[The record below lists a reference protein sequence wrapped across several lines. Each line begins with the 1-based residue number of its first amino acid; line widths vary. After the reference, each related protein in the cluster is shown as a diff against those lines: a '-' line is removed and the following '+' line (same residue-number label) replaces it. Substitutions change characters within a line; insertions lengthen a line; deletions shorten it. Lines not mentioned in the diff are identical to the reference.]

1 MAPSGSDPCE
11 VAIPLL
17 DLTTVLS
24 FKSLNYVVHQSS
36 ASKTLLNNVSGSF
49 QSGRLTAI
57 IGPSGAGKSSLLN
70 VLSGFKTK
78 GVKGD
83 ILVNNEV
90 IDRQHYRKMVSYNVQ
105 NVSLLPNITVEETLR
120 YTADLK
126 MSSKVPDMKKS
137 ATINGII
144 ALLGLEKCTKTQ
156 ARLLS
161 GGERKR
167 LSIGLDLVSDPR
179 ILFFDEPTSGLDSV
193 SSYQVISYMK
203 DLAKQ
208 GRCVISVIHQPS
220 SELLELFD
228 DVYLVT
234 SGQCLYRG
242 SLADLIPSL
251 SDAGYVCPQY
261 YNPVDFD
268 IQPPN
273 QSSTERHDQYVS
285 RSQYPISRWRQFSI
299 LTRRTT
305 LGTVRSITLTVLRI
319 TGHLGMGLLIGAIYY
334 NIGNDG
340 AKILSNLGFILLSI
354 LFIAFVNGMSSVLT
368 CKHQSIPNLNLK
380 SSSPFPPA
388 VPLEMSVFIREYKSN
403 SYSIVAYL
411 FSKVVAD
418 FPMLLTSITLF
429 HVAAY
434 YLTGQINEPLRELTF
449 WAMCVLSGWFAQ
461 VYGLLGGSIFPIE
474 VSPLVLP
481 ILMLPG
487 IIFCGFFI
495 RYDELSLAF
504 RWFTWVSPF
513 RFTFEAATLGMYGF
527 GREKL
532 ECSEIFCYLQKPA
545 KILDMLDM
553 VDACAAVFKL
563 EEKVTI
569 GKKLVRLYFINFNNW
584 PNN

>member
-1 MAPSGSDPCE
+1 MAPLGSDPCE

-24 FKSLNYVVHQSS
+24 FKGLTVVHQSS
-36 ASKTLLNNVSGSF
+36 GSKTLLNNVSGSF

-90 IDRQHYRKMVSYNVQ
+90 IDRQHYRKMVSYKVQ

-251 SDAGYVCPQY
+251 SDAGYLVSSAEK
-261 YNPVDFD
+261 ND

-273 QSSTERHDQYVS
+273 QSSTKRHDQYE
-285 RSQYPISRWRQFSI
+285 
-299 LTRRTT
+299 
-305 LGTVRSITLTVLRI
+305 TVRSITLTVLRI

-334 NIGNDG
+334 NIGYDG
-340 AKILSNLGFILLSI
+340 ARPVQPRL
-354 LFIAFVNGMSSVLT
+354 
-368 CKHQSIPNLNLK
+368 H
-380 SSSPFPPA
+380 PA
-388 VPLEMSVFIREYKSN
+388 
-403 SYSIVAYL
+403 
-411 FSKVVAD
+411 
-418 FPMLLTSITLF
+418 
-429 HVAAY
+429 
-434 YLTGQINEPLRELTF
+434 
-449 WAMCVLSGWFAQ
+449 
-461 VYGLLGGSIFPIE
+461 
-474 VSPLVLP
+474 
-481 ILMLPG
+481 
-487 IIFCGFFI
+487 
-495 RYDELSLAF
+495 
-504 RWFTWVSPF
+504 
-513 RFTFEAATLGMYGF
+513 
-527 GREKL
+527 
-532 ECSEIFCYLQKPA
+532 
-545 KILDMLDM
+545 
-553 VDACAAVFKL
+553 
-563 EEKVTI
+563 
-569 GKKLVRLYFINFNNW
+569 
-584 PNN
+584 